1 MNIKTPKITIPSI
14 NIRLEIL
21 IVLAVI
27 AFVFSCLF
35 AGACIQLFR
44 SSQEGMQ
51 SEQKRNDFTALA
63 QHISDEIN
71 IDQLTPAD
79 MEKILHELKESGV
92 LNDVFCKDTTTENKT
107 TENVPSTASYYETKS
122 YFEKDIDYSKPP
134 VIEGYTPKHKTKETN
149 DKNRKPRFTR
159 FTDHEKMIK
168 LGNNAQRIAKN
179 FRNNNTFDNNNNTFD
194 NVNHIFFTG
203 S

>member
-14 NIRLEIL
+14 TIRLEIL
-21 IVLAVI
+21 IVFAVI
-27 AFVFSCLF
+27 AIVFSCLF

-51 SEQKRNDFTALA
+51 GNQKENDFTALA

-79 MEKILHELKESGV
+79 IEKILHELKESGV
-92 LNDVFCKDTTTENKT
+92 LNDAFCKDISSSSSTENET
-107 TENVPSTASYYETKS
+107 TENVPSAASYYETKS

-134 VIEGYTPKHKTKETN
+134 IY
-149 DKNRKPRFTR
+149 F
-159 FTDHEKMIK
+159 
-168 LGNNAQRIAKN
+168 
-179 FRNNNTFDNNNNTFD
+179 
-194 NVNHIFFTG
+194 
-203 S
+203 